1 MKYKSI
7 PFSPWLLKSPDKFYY
22 SVLVQRSSL
31 VRLLEA
37 QACKARSSGWFC
49 GGGGSPWSSGLSGF
63 RV

>member
-37 QACKARSSGWFC
+37 QACKARSSGWFS
-49 GGGGSPWSSGLSGF
+49 GGGGVALEFWAF